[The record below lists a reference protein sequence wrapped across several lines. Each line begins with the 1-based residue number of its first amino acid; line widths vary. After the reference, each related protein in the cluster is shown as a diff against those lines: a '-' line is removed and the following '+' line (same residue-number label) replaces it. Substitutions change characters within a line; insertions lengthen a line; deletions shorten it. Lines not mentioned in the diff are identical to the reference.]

1 MYNSVPSDNAEMH
14 SVRLQFQT
22 NHRSSQ
28 KQPFTPKE
36 DEELM
41 KGLKKHGWTN
51 WTNILRDKIFTFSK
65 GRIADT
71 LKKRALSKGFNLNTK
86 IIKMKQSKFV

>member
-1 MYNSVPSDNAEMH
+1 MYNSVPVDTADMH

-41 KGLKKHGWTN
+41 KVLKKHGWTN
-51 WTNILRDKIFTFSK
+51 WTNILRDKTFTFSK
-65 GRIADT
+65 GRCRCAKEKS
-71 LKKRALSKGFNLNTK
+71 LVQRFQYKYKNN
-86 IIKMKQSKFV
+86 